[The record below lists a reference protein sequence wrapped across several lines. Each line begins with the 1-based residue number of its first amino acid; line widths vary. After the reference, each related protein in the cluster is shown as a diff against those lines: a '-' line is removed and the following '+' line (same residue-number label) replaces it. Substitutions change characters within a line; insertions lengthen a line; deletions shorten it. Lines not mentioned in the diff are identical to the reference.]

1 MMKKLFLMLMVI
13 SILGCS
19 AKFTPKMVQH
29 IRGSVFSATDHGYYT
44 TELVMKPKHP
54 RVGVN
59 KAHLIIHNYDAM
71 DVPGLKI
78 HVEPFLPAKGMTS
91 PEKPAVKDAGR
102 GLYIIE
108 NIVFPEPGNWELRLK
123 IYGEE
128 LSDTVTLKIPEVK

>member
-1 MMKKLFLMLMVI
+1 MTKRLWLVLTVMVVV
-13 SILGCS
+13 GCS

-44 TELVMKPKHP
+44 TELVMRPKQP
-54 RVGVN
+54 KVGVN
-59 KAHLIIHNYDAM
+59 KAHLIIHNYDAVDM
-71 DVPGLKI
+71 PGLKI
-78 HVEPFLPAKGMTS
+78 YVEPLLPARGITS
-91 PEKPAVKDAGR
+91 PEKPTVKDAGR

-108 NIVFPEPGNWELRLK
+108 NIVFPEPGNWELKLR